1 MPSLI
6 LENAVPAY
14 TPPKV
19 VGPATKRA
27 TRPTNK
33 LPQSLIDGARIEKK
47 QSFDPK
53 KHLVFQPPKKI
64 YSMEEIG
71 LGGHG
76 ISPNAAS
83 EPFPLF
89 NDEAIDQI
97 RAEVFSDAAMENC
110 QYASTFNKN
119 MIRGMGAARAPFTYD
134 IWNSPE
140 VLAKIS
146 QVAGIELVPAIQYE
160 IANIN
165 VSINDHKGPA
175 PTQQDADDANLSAVA
190 WHFDS
195 FPFVCVT
202 MLSDCTGMV
211 GGETALRLPSGDI
224 MKVRGPSRG
233 YAVVMQ
239 GRYIE
244 HQALKALGGQER
256 ITMVT
261 AFRPKSPFVKDE
273 TILTGSRPISNLSE
287 LYGQYTEYKLQVLEE
302 RIRDRL
308 KAEHHREVDA
318 RPFDIQGTR
327 AFLMEQKRYI
337 ESMLEEVYEI
347 ED

>member
-97 RAEVFSDAAMENC
+97 RAEVFSDSVMENC

-119 MIRGMGAARAPFTYD
+119 MVRGMGAAYVD
-134 IWNSPE
+134 DNSPFR
-140 VLAKIS
+140 
-146 QVAGIELVPAIQYE
+146 
-160 IANIN
+160 N
-165 VSINDHKGPA
+165 
-175 PTQQDADDANLSAVA
+175 
-190 WHFDS
+190 WF
-195 FPFVCVT
+195 
-202 MLSDCTGMV
+202 
-211 GGETALRLPSGDI
+211 AL
-224 MKVRGPSRG
+224 
-233 YAVVMQ
+233 
-239 GRYIE
+239 
-244 HQALKALGGQER
+244 
-256 ITMVT
+256 T
-261 AFRPKSPFVKDE
+261 FR
-273 TILTGSRPISNLSE
+273 
-287 LYGQYTEYKLQVLEE
+287 
-302 RIRDRL
+302 
-308 KAEHHREVDA
+308 
-318 RPFDIQGTR
+318 
-327 AFLMEQKRYI
+327 
-337 ESMLEEVYEI
+337 
-347 ED
+347 